1 MKVALPDKKLLYS
14 QAMILNS
21 RKIGFLQIILS
32 GVCFGFL
39 GFFGKI
45 AYKQNIGPGEL
56 LSLRYSISALLTALL
71 VLITKPKS
79 LFSLSPF
86 EIISS
91 LLLGIFGYA
100 LFSSFYFMALSG
112 LSASLT
118 VLLLYTYPV
127 MVALFSRYFLKEKI
141 GTQGLI
147 ALFLV
152 SVGLIGLVWGEWS
165 ISQPIYLLFGMGS
178 AFFYAI
184 YILLS
189 RKYLSKAAAIPS
201 SFYVQLGAGAV
212 LSLLN
217 FSAQPSRILEII
229 SNHYLLIFSMS
240 ILCSLM
246 AMTLFLA
253 GLQKVTS
260 SEASILSTTEPI
272 FGVIIATALLGE
284 KIQII
289 QICGAGLIL
298 IGLILVAT
306 RKVKTI

>member
-1 MKVALPDKKLLYS
+1 
-14 QAMILNS
+14 MILNS
-21 RKIGFLQIILS
+21 RQIGFLQIILS

-39 GFFGKI
+39 GLFGKM
-45 AYKQNIGPGEL
+45 AYNHNITPGEL
-56 LSLRYSISALLTALL
+56 LSLRYLLSAGLTAIFI
-71 VLITKPKS
+71 LITKPKS
-79 LFSLSPF
+79 LFCLSRF

-91 LLLGIFGYA
+91 VLLGIFGYA

-127 MVALFSRYFLKEKI
+127 LVVLFSRYFLKEQI
-141 GTQGLI
+141 GNQGLI
-147 ALFLV
+147 ALLLV
-152 SVGLIGLVWGEWS
+152 SIGLIGLVWGEWS
-165 ISQPIYLLFGMGS
+165 ISRPIYLLFGMGS

-189 RKYLSKAAAIPS
+189 RKYLSQAAPIPS
-201 SFYVQLGAGAV
+201 SFFVQLGAGSI
-212 LSLLN
+212 LSLLH
-217 FSAQPSRILEII
+217 FSTQPTRALEIV
-229 SNHYLLIFSMS
+229 SNHYVLIFSMS

-272 FGVIIATALLGE
+272 FGVIIATAFLGE
-284 KIQII
+284 KIQAI
-289 QICGAGLIL
+289 QIFGAVLIL
-298 IGLILVAT
+298 MGLILVAT
-306 RKVKTI
+306 RKVKSI

>member
-1 MKVALPDKKLLYS
+1 
-14 QAMILNS
+14 MILNS
-21 RKIGFLQIILS
+21 RQIGFLQIILS

-39 GFFGKI
+39 GLFGKM
-45 AYKQNIGPGEL
+45 AYKHSITPGEL
-56 LSLRYSISALLTALL
+56 LSLRYLLSAGLTAIFI
-71 VLITKPKS
+71 LITKPKS
-79 LFSLSPF
+79 LFCLSRF

-127 MVALFSRYFLKEKI
+127 LVVLFSRYFLKEQI
-141 GTQGLI
+141 GSQGLI
-147 ALFLV
+147 ALLLV
-152 SVGLIGLVWGEWS
+152 SIGLIGLVWGEWS
-165 ISQPIYLLFGMGS
+165 VSRPIYLLFGMGS

-189 RKYLSKAAAIPS
+189 RKYLSQAAPIPS
-201 SFYVQLGAGAV
+201 SFFVQLGAGAI
-212 LSLLN
+212 LSLLH
-217 FSAQPSRILEII
+217 FSTQPTRALEIV
-229 SNHYLLIFSMS
+229 SNHYVLIFSMS

-253 GLQKVTS
+253 GLQKVSS

-272 FGVIIATALLGE
+272 FGVIIATAFLGE
-284 KIQII
+284 KIQAI
-289 QICGAGLIL
+289 QILGAVLIL

-306 RKVKTI
+306 RKVKSI

>member
-1 MKVALPDKKLLYS
+1 
-14 QAMILNS
+14 MILNS
-21 RKIGFLQIILS
+21 RQIGFLQIILS

-39 GFFGKI
+39 GLFGKM
-45 AYKQNIGPGEL
+45 AYKYNITPGEL
-56 LSLRYSISALLTALL
+56 LSLRYLLSAGLTALFL
-71 VLITKPKS
+71 LITNPKS
-79 LFSLSPF
+79 LFCLSRF

-127 MVALFSRYFLKEKI
+127 LVVLFSRYFLKEQI
-141 GTQGLI
+141 GGQGMI
-147 ALFLV
+147 ALLLV
-152 SVGLIGLVWGEWS
+152 TIGLIGLVWGEWS
-165 ISQPIYLLFGMGS
+165 VSRPIYLLFGMGS

-189 RKYLSKAAAIPS
+189 RKYLSQAAPIPS
-201 SFYVQLGAGAV
+201 SFFVQLGAGV
-212 LSLLN
+212 ILSLLH
-217 FSAQPSRILEII
+217 FSTQPTRAFEIV
-229 SNHYLLIFSMS
+229 SHHYVLIFSMS

-284 KIQII
+284 KIQAI
-289 QICGAGLIL
+289 QILGAVLIL
-298 IGLILVAT
+298 MGLILVAT
-306 RKVKTI
+306 RKVKAI

>member
-1 MKVALPDKKLLYS
+1 
-14 QAMILNS
+14 MILNS
-21 RKIGFLQIILS
+21 RQIGFLQIILS

-39 GFFGKI
+39 GLFGKM
-45 AYKQNIGPGEL
+45 AYKHDITPGEL
-56 LSLRYSISALLTALL
+56 LSLRYLISAGLTALFI
-71 VLITKPKS
+71 LITKPKS
-79 LFSLSPF
+79 LFTLSLF

-127 MVALFSRYFLKEKI
+127 LVVLFSRYFLKEQI
-141 GTQGLI
+141 GNQGLI
-147 ALFLV
+147 ALLLV
-152 SVGLIGLVWGEWS
+152 TIGLIGLVWGEWS
-165 ISQPIYLLFGMGS
+165 ISRPIYLLFGMGS

-189 RKYLSKAAAIPS
+189 RKYLSKAAPIPS
-201 SFYVQLGAGAV
+201 SFFVQLGAGAI
-212 LSLLN
+212 LSFIH
-217 FSAQPSRILEII
+217 FSTQPTRAFEIV
-229 SNHYLLIFSMS
+229 SNHYVLIFSMS

-272 FGVIIATALLGE
+272 SGVIIASVLLGE
-284 KIQII
+284 KIQAI
-289 QICGAGLIL
+289 QISGAVLIL

-306 RKVKTI
+306 RKVKPI